1 MTNLMPVNAVRV
13 DEPSEFRA
21 LAERTTARC
30 IREAE
35 QTAELNRAERQAAKE
50 RRAER
55 RRIARNVKLLCLGMI
70 ATCCG
75 ISAVLISRASY
86 PALAVFPAALAL
98 LSLWQGVKS

>member
-1 MTNLMPVNAVRV
+1 MTNLIPVNAVRV

-21 LAERTTARC
+21 LEERTIARC

-35 QTAELNRAERQAAKE
+35 QTAESRRAERRAAKE